1 MKRIELLEKLDL
13 SCFVA
18 FDFETTGLDP
28 YGDKIIEIAAIR
40 FKDGVI
46 ADRFVHLLN
55 PERNIPPL
63 ITEITGIS
71 DSMVRAA
78 PTEEM
83 IIDDLLDFIGDD
95 LSLINI

>member
-46 ADRFVHLLN
+46 ADRFVH
-55 PERNIPPL
+55 P
-63 ITEITGIS
+63 
-71 DSMVRAA
+71 
-78 PTEEM
+78 
-83 IIDDLLDFIGDD
+83 F
-95 LSLINI
+95 